1 MVYNTKKNQKV
12 NEEELLIERKTI
24 SLCILW
30 SENLMC
36 NNLQARVALV
46 KAAR

>member
-12 NEEELLIERKTI
+12 NEQEFEHNTI
-24 SLCILW
+24 LLCILW

-36 NNLQARVALV
+36 NNL
-46 KAAR
+46 